1 MADTKTKTKSTIKTL
16 DKTRAG
22 IQKIK
27 DNLIEVKEKTDN
39 INDSQYDSAEEY
51 ATQNIKNKAEIMA
64 NKILNGFDKQGRKS
78 FVNTKNTIQNEIE
91 KYKVRQ
97 EEKQQIKNN
106 IAKTN
111 EIKGLQGNETLQ
123 TNKNKQENIID
134 IKSKDK
140 VVKVNSNKRSL
151 NKNRKQANNLSK
163 KAIKAA
169 EKVEKNAEILVKE
182 NIKTSQKIMQATKE
196 LTRKATQT
204 TKKIVKATRRTIQAI
219 VESSKFLINL
229 IIAGGWISVI
239 VILVVV
245 VFGGTAAFIKVGT
258 KSSTGDNSQINY
270 EITSPILSVAK
281 SQLGQ
286 KGGQPYWSWYGF
298 NDRVAWCACFV
309 SWCANQCGLIENG
322 QIPRYSVCDNGI
334 AYFKEKDR
342 WQDRETGY
350 LPVQGDVIFFNWLEK
365 DENGNLYQD
374 EKSDHTGIVEYYDT
388 STNKV
393 YTIEGNS
400 GDECKERSYNADDIQ
415 IMGYG
420 TMDANLDTPIKNIN
434 GSYEVDSAKIEEEL
448 QRIKDQDLQP
458 IE

>member
-1 MADTKTKTKSTIKTL
+1 MADIKTKTKSTIKTL

-140 VVKVNSNKRSL
+140 VVKVNSNKRAL
-151 NKNRKQANNLSK
+151 NKNMKQANNLSK

-196 LTRKATQT
+196 FTRKVAHNTKNIFKA
-204 TKKIVKATRRTIQAI
+204 TKKSIKTI

-245 VFGGTAAFIKVGT
+245 IFGGTAAFIKVGT
-258 KSSTGDNSQINY
+258 KSSTGDNSQVNY
-270 EITSPILSVAK
+270 EITSPIISVAK

-350 LPVQGDVIFFNWLEK
+350 LPVQGDIIFFNWLEK

-374 EKSDHTGIVEYYDT
+374 EKSDHTGIVEYYDS

>member
-1 MADTKTKTKSTIKTL
+1 MADIKTKTKSTIKTI
-16 DKTRAG
+16 DKTRVG
-22 IQKIK
+22 TQKIK
-27 DNLIEVKEKTDN
+27 DNLIEVKEKADN
-39 INDSQYDSAEEY
+39 INDKQYDSAEEY
-51 ATQNIKNKAEIMA
+51 ATQNIKNKAEIIA
-64 NKILNGFDKQGRKS
+64 DKSINDFDKQGRKS
-78 FVNTKNTIQNEIE
+78 FVDTKNTIQNEIE
-91 KYKVRQ
+91 KFKNRQ

-106 IAKTN
+106 IAKSN
-111 EIKGLQGNETLQ
+111 EIKGFQDKEKLQI
-123 TNKNKQENIID
+123 NKNKNENIAD

-140 VVKVNSNKRSL
+140 VVKVNSNKREL
-151 NKNRKQANNLSK
+151 NKNMKQTNNLSK
-163 KAIKAA
+163 NAIKTS
-169 EKVEKNAEILVKE
+169 EKVEKNAEMLVKE
-182 NIKTSQKIMQATKE
+182 NMKKSQKIMQATKE
-196 LTRKATQT
+196 FARKVANN
-204 TKKIVKATRRTIQAI
+204 TKNIVKATKKSIKAI

-245 VFGGTAAFIKVGT
+245 IFGGAAAFIKVGT

-334 AYFKEKDR
+334 TFFKDKNR

-350 LPVQGDVIFFNWLEK
+350 IPTQGDVIFFNWLEK
-365 DENGNLYQD
+365 DENGNLFQD
-374 EKSDHTGIVEYYDT
+374 EKSDHTGIVEYYDS

-400 GDECKERSYNADDIQ
+400 GDECKERSYNVDDIQ

-434 GSYEVDSAKIEEEL
+434 GSYEVDSSKIEEEL
-448 QRIKDQDLQP
+448 QKIKDQDL
-458 IE
+458 

>member
-1 MADTKTKTKSTIKTL
+1 MADIKTKTKSTIKTI
-16 DKTRAG
+16 DKTRVG
-22 IQKIK
+22 TQKIK
-27 DNLIEVKEKTDN
+27 DNLIEVKEKANN
-39 INDSQYDSAEEY
+39 IEDKQYDSAEEY
-51 ATQNIKNKAEIMA
+51 ATQNIKNKVEIMA
-64 NKILNGFDKQGRKS
+64 NKSLNDFDKQGRKS
-78 FVNTKNTIQNEIE
+78 FINTKNTIQNEIE
-91 KYKVRQ
+91 KYKIRQ
-97 EEKQQIKNN
+97 EDKQQLKNN
-106 IAKTN
+106 IEKAD

-123 TNKNKQENIID
+123 TNKNQIANAD

-140 VVKVNSNKRSL
+140 VIKANSKSKVL
-151 NKNRKQANNLSK
+151 NKNMKQTNSLSK
-163 KAIKAA
+163 KTIKTS
-169 EKVEKNAEILVKE
+169 EKVEKNAEMLAKE

-196 LTRKATQT
+196 FTRKVVQT
-204 TKKIVKATRRTIQAI
+204 TKNIVKVTKKSIKAI
-219 VESSKFLINL
+219 IESSKFLINL
-229 IIAGGWISVI
+229 IMAGGWISVI

-245 VFGGTAAFIKVGT
+245 IFGGMSAFIKVGT
-258 KSSTGDNSQINY
+258 KSSGEDDSQINY

-298 NDRVAWCACFV
+298 DERVAWCACFV

-334 AYFKEKDR
+334 AYFKEKNR

-350 LPVQGDVIFFNWLEK
+350 LPTQGDVIFFNWLEK
-365 DENGNLYQD
+365 DENGNLFQD

>member
-1 MADTKTKTKSTIKTL
+1 MADIKTKTKSTIKTL

-140 VVKVNSNKRSL
+140 VVKVNSNKRAL
-151 NKNRKQANNLSK
+151 NKNMKQANNLSK

-350 LPVQGDVIFFNWLEK
+350 LPVQGDIIFFNWLEK

-374 EKSDHTGIVEYYDT
+374 EKSDHTGIVEYYDS

-434 GSYEVDSAKIEEEL
+434 GSYEVDQAKIEEEL

>member
-1 MADTKTKTKSTIKTL
+1 MADIKTKTKSTIKTI
-16 DKTRAG
+16 DKTRVG
-22 IQKIK
+22 TQKIK
-27 DNLIEVKEKTDN
+27 DNLIEVKEKANN
-39 INDSQYDSAEEY
+39 IEDKQYDSAEEY
-51 ATQNIKNKAEIMA
+51 ATQNIKNKVEIMA
-64 NKILNGFDKQGRKS
+64 NKSLNDFDKQGRKS
-78 FVNTKNTIQNEIE
+78 FINTKNTIQNEIE
-91 KYKVRQ
+91 KYKIRQ
-97 EEKQQIKNN
+97 EDKQQLKNN
-106 IAKTN
+106 IEKAD

-123 TNKNKQENIID
+123 TNKNQIANAD

-140 VVKVNSNKRSL
+140 VIKANSKSKVL
-151 NKNRKQANNLSK
+151 NKNMKQTNSLSK
-163 KAIKAA
+163 KTIKTS
-169 EKVEKNAEILVKE
+169 EKVEKNAEMLAKE
-182 NIKTSQKIMQATKE
+182 NIKASQKIMQATKE
-196 LTRKATQT
+196 FTRKSVQT
-204 TKKIVKATRRTIQAI
+204 TRNIVRATKNSIKAII
-219 VESSKFLINL
+219 ESSKFLINL

-245 VFGGTAAFIKVGT
+245 IFGGTTAFIKVGT
-258 KSSTGDNSQINY
+258 KKSTVDNSQVNY
-270 EITSPILSVAK
+270 EITSPIISIAK
-281 SQLGQ
+281 AQLGQ

-334 AYFKEKDR
+334 AYFKEKNR

-374 EKSDHTGIVEYYDT
+374 EKSDHTGIVEYYDS

-400 GDECKERSYNADDIQ
+400 SDECKERSYNADDIQ

-434 GSYEVDSAKIEEEL
+434 GSYEVDSSKIEEEL
-448 QRIKDQDLQP
+448 QKIKDQDLQP

>member
-1 MADTKTKTKSTIKTL
+1 MADIKTKTKSTIKTL

-140 VVKVNSNKRSL
+140 VVKVNSNKRAL
-151 NKNRKQANNLSK
+151 NKNMKQANNLSK

-196 LTRKATQT
+196 FTRKVAHNTKNIFKA
-204 TKKIVKATRRTIQAI
+204 TKKSIKTI

-245 VFGGTAAFIKVGT
+245 IFGGTAAFIKVGT
-258 KSSTGDNSQINY
+258 KSSTGDNSQVNY
-270 EITSPILSVAK
+270 EITSPIISVAK

-334 AYFKEKDR
+334 AYFKEKNR

-374 EKSDHTGIVEYYDT
+374 EKSDHTGIIEYYDS

-420 TMDANLDTPIKNIN
+420 TMDVNLDTPIKNIN
-434 GSYEVDSAKIEEEL
+434 GSYEVDSTKIEEEL
-448 QRIKDQDLQP
+448 QKIKDQDLQP

>member
-1 MADTKTKTKSTIKTL
+1 MADIKTKTKLTIKTI
-16 DKTRAG
+16 DKTRVG
-22 IQKIK
+22 TQKIK

-39 INDSQYDSAEEY
+39 INDKQYDSAEEY
-51 ATQNIKNKAEIMA
+51 ATQNIKDKAEIMA
-64 NKILNGFDKQGRKS
+64 NKSLNNFDKQGRKS
-78 FVNTKNTIQNEIE
+78 FVSSKNTIQNEIE
-91 KYKVRQ
+91 KYKTRQ

-111 EIKGLQGNETLQ
+111 EINGLQNTEKLQ
-123 TNKNKQENIID
+123 TNKNKIENIAD
-134 IKSKDK
+134 IKLKDK
-140 VVKVNSNKRSL
+140 VVKANSKQRAL
-151 NKNRKQANNLSK
+151 NKNMKQANNLSK
-163 KAIKAA
+163 KAIKTS
-169 EKVEKNAEILVKE
+169 EKVEKNVELLAKE
-182 NIKTSQKIMQATKE
+182 NIKASQKIMQATKE
-196 LTRKATQT
+196 FTRKAVQSSKNIIRATGKT
-204 TKKIVKATRRTIQAI
+204 IKAII
-219 VESSKFLINL
+219 ESSKFLINL

-239 VILVVV
+239 VVLVFVI
-245 VFGGTAAFIKVGT
+245 FGGTVAFIKVGT
-258 KSSTGDNSQINY
+258 KSTTNDNSQVNY
-270 EITSPILSVAK
+270 EITSPIISVAK
-281 SQLGQ
+281 AQLGQ

-334 AYFKEKDR
+334 AYFKEKNR
-342 WQDRETGY
+342 WQDRGTGY
-350 LPVQGDVIFFNWLEK
+350 IPAQGDVIFFNWLEK
-365 DENGNLYQD
+365 DENGNLIQD

-448 QRIKDQDLQP
+448 QKIKDQDLQP

>member
-1 MADTKTKTKSTIKTL
+1 MADIKTKTKSTIKTL

-140 VVKVNSNKRSL
+140 VVKVNSNKRAL
-151 NKNRKQANNLSK
+151 NKNMKQANNLSK
-163 KAIKAA
+163 KAIKTA

-196 LTRKATQT
+196 FTRKVAHNTKNIFKA
-204 TKKIVKATRRTIQAI
+204 TKKSIKTI

-245 VFGGTAAFIKVGT
+245 IFGGTAAFIKVGT
-258 KSSTGDNSQINY
+258 KSSTGDNSQVNY
-270 EITSPILSVAK
+270 EITSPIISVAK

-334 AYFKEKDR
+334 AYFKEKNR

-374 EKSDHTGIVEYYDT
+374 EKSDHTGIIEYYDS

>member
-1 MADTKTKTKSTIKTL
+1 MADIKTKTKSTIKTI
-16 DKTRAG
+16 DKTRVG
-22 IQKIK
+22 TQKIK
-27 DNLIEVKEKTDN
+27 DNLIEVKEKANN
-39 INDSQYDSAEEY
+39 IEE
-51 ATQNIKNKAEIMA
+51 EIMA
-64 NKILNGFDKQGRKS
+64 NKSLNDFDKQGRKS
-78 FVNTKNTIQNEIE
+78 FINTKNTIQNEIE
-91 KYKVRQ
+91 KYKIRQ
-97 EEKQQIKNN
+97 EDKQQLKNN
-106 IAKTN
+106 IEKAD

-123 TNKNKQENIID
+123 TNKNQIANAD

-140 VVKVNSNKRSL
+140 VIKANSKSKVL
-151 NKNRKQANNLSK
+151 NKNMKQTNSLSK
-163 KAIKAA
+163 KTIKTS
-169 EKVEKNAEILVKE
+169 EKVEKNAEMLAKE

-196 LTRKATQT
+196 FTRKVVQT
-204 TKKIVKATRRTIQAI
+204 TKNIVKVTKKSIKAI
-219 VESSKFLINL
+219 IESSKFLINL
-229 IIAGGWISVI
+229 IMAGGWISVI

-245 VFGGTAAFIKVGT
+245 IFGGMSAFIKVGT
-258 KSSTGDNSQINY
+258 KSSGEDDSQINY

-298 NDRVAWCACFV
+298 DERVAWCACFV

-334 AYFKEKDR
+334 AYFKEKNR

-365 DENGNLYQD
+365 DENGNLFQD

>member
-1 MADTKTKTKSTIKTL
+1 MASIKTKMKSTIKTI
-16 DKTRAG
+16 DKTRVVK
-22 IQKIK
+22 QKIK
-27 DNLIEVKEKTDN
+27 DNLIEVKEKADN
-39 INDSQYDSAEEY
+39 INDKQYDSAEEY
-51 ATQNIKNKAEIMA
+51 ATQNIKNKADIVA
-64 NKILNGFDKQGRKS
+64 NKSINDFDEQGRKS
-78 FVNTKNTIQNEIE
+78 FVDTKNTIQNEIE
-91 KYKVRQ
+91 KYKARQ

-106 IAKTN
+106 IAKAN
-111 EIKGLQGNETLQ
+111 EIKGLQDTEKLQ
-123 TNKNKQENIID
+123 TNKNQIENVAD

-140 VVKVNSNKRSL
+140 VVKVNSNKRTLS
-151 NKNRKQANNLSK
+151 KNMKQANNLSK
-163 KAIKAA
+163 KAIKTS
-169 EKVEKNAEILVKE
+169 EKVEKNAEILAKE
-182 NIKTSQKIMQATKE
+182 NVKTSKKIMQATKE
-196 LTRKATQT
+196 FTRKAANT
-204 TKKIVKATRRTIQAI
+204 TKNIVKATKKSIKAI
-219 VESSKFLINL
+219 IESSKFLINL

-245 VFGGTAAFIKVGT
+245 IFGGMSAFIKVGT

-334 AYFKEKDR
+334 AYFKEKNR
-342 WQDRETGY
+342 WQDRENGY
-350 LPVQGDVIFFNWLEK
+350 LPAQGDVIFFNWLEK
-365 DENGNLYQD
+365 DENGNLFQD
-374 EKSDHTGIVEYYDT
+374 EKSDHTGIVEYYDS

-400 GDECKERSYNADDIQ
+400 GDECKERSYNVDDIQ

-448 QRIKDQDLQP
+448 QKIKDQDLQP

>member
-1 MADTKTKTKSTIKTL
+1 
-16 DKTRAG
+16 
-22 IQKIK
+22 
-27 DNLIEVKEKTDN
+27 
-39 INDSQYDSAEEY
+39 
-51 ATQNIKNKAEIMA
+51 
-64 NKILNGFDKQGRKS
+64 
-78 FVNTKNTIQNEIE
+78 
-91 KYKVRQ
+91 
-97 EEKQQIKNN
+97 
-106 IAKTN
+106 
-111 EIKGLQGNETLQ
+111 
-123 TNKNKQENIID
+123 
-134 IKSKDK
+134 
-140 VVKVNSNKRSL
+140 
-151 NKNRKQANNLSK
+151 
-163 KAIKAA
+163 
-169 EKVEKNAEILVKE
+169 
-182 NIKTSQKIMQATKE
+182 MQATKE
-196 LTRKATQT
+196 FTRKAVQS
-204 TKKIVKATRRTIQAI
+204 TKSIVKATKKSIKAI
-219 VESSKFLINL
+219 IESSKVLINL

-239 VILVVV
+239 VVLVFVI
-245 VFGGTAAFIKVGT
+245 FGGAIAFIKVGT

-298 NDRVAWCACFV
+298 NERVAWCACFV

-334 AYFKEKDR
+334 AYFKEKNR

-350 LPVQGDVIFFNWLEK
+350 LPTQGDVIFFNWLEK
-365 DENGNLYQD
+365 DENGNLFQD
-374 EKSDHTGIVEYYDT
+374 EKSDHTGIVEYYDS

-400 GDECKERSYNADDIQ
+400 GDECKERSYNVDDIQ

-448 QRIKDQDLQP
+448 QKIKDQDLQP

>member
-1 MADTKTKTKSTIKTL
+1 MADIKTKTKSTIKTL

-140 VVKVNSNKRSL
+140 VVKVNSNKRAL
-151 NKNRKQANNLSK
+151 NKNMKQANNLSK
-163 KAIKAA
+163 KAIKTA

-196 LTRKATQT
+196 FTRKVAHNTKNIFKA
-204 TKKIVKATRRTIQAI
+204 TKKSIKTI

-229 IIAGGWISVI
+229 IMAGGWISVI

-245 VFGGTAAFIKVGT
+245 IFGGMSAFIKVGT
-258 KSSTGDNSQINY
+258 KSSGEDDSQINY

-298 NDRVAWCACFV
+298 DERVAWCACFV

-334 AYFKEKDR
+334 AYFKEKNR

-365 DENGNLYQD
+365 DENGNLFQD

>member
-1 MADTKTKTKSTIKTL
+1 MADIKTKTKSTIKTL

-140 VVKVNSNKRSL
+140 VVKVNSNKRAL
-151 NKNRKQANNLSK
+151 NKNMKQANNLSK

-196 LTRKATQT
+196 FTRKVAHNTKNIFKA
-204 TKKIVKATRRTIQAI
+204 TKKSIKTI

-245 VFGGTAAFIKVGT
+245 IFGGTAAFIKVGT
-258 KSSTGDNSQINY
+258 KSSTGDNSQVNY
-270 EITSPILSVAK
+270 EITSPIISVAK

-334 AYFKEKDR
+334 AYFKEKNR

-350 LPVQGDVIFFNWLEK
+350 LPVQGDIIFFNWLEK

-374 EKSDHTGIVEYYDT
+374 EKSDHTGIVEYYDS

>member
-1 MADTKTKTKSTIKTL
+1 MADIKTKTKSTIKTL

-140 VVKVNSNKRSL
+140 VVKVNSNKRAL
-151 NKNRKQANNLSK
+151 NKNMKQANNLSK
-163 KAIKAA
+163 KAIKTA

-196 LTRKATQT
+196 FTRKVAHNTKNIFKA
-204 TKKIVKATRRTIQAI
+204 TKKSIKTI

-245 VFGGTAAFIKVGT
+245 IFGGMSAFIKVGT
-258 KSSTGDNSQINY
+258 KSSGEDDSQINY

-298 NDRVAWCACFV
+298 DERVAWCACFV

-334 AYFKEKDR
+334 AYFKEKNR

-365 DENGNLYQD
+365 DENGNLFQD
-374 EKSDHTGIVEYYDT
+374 EKSDHTGIVEYYDA

>member
-1 MADTKTKTKSTIKTL
+1 MADIKTKTKSTIKTL

-140 VVKVNSNKRSL
+140 VVKVNSNKRAL
-151 NKNRKQANNLSK
+151 NKNMKQANNLSK
-163 KAIKAA
+163 KAIKTA

-196 LTRKATQT
+196 FTRKVAHNTKNIFKA
-204 TKKIVKATRRTIQAI
+204 TKKSIKTI

-245 VFGGTAAFIKVGT
+245 IFGGTAAFIKVGT
-258 KSSTGDNSQINY
+258 KSSTGDNSQVNY
-270 EITSPILSVAK
+270 EITSPIISVAK

-334 AYFKEKDR
+334 AYFKEKNR

-374 EKSDHTGIVEYYDT
+374 EKSDHTGIIEYYDS

-420 TMDANLDTPIKNIN
+420 TMDVNLDTPIKNIN
-434 GSYEVDSAKIEEEL
+434 GSYEVDSTKIEEEL

>member
-1 MADTKTKTKSTIKTL
+1 MADIKTKTKSTIKTL
-16 DKTRAG
+16 DKTRVG
-22 IQKIK
+22 TQKIK

-140 VVKVNSNKRSL
+140 VVKVNSNKRAL
-151 NKNRKQANNLSK
+151 NKNMKQANNLSK
-163 KAIKAA
+163 KAIKTA

-196 LTRKATQT
+196 FTRKVAHNTKNIFKA
-204 TKKIVKATRRTIQAI
+204 TKKSIKTI

-245 VFGGTAAFIKVGT
+245 IFGGTAAFIKVGT
-258 KSSTGDNSQINY
+258 KSSTGDNSQVNY
-270 EITSPILSVAK
+270 EITSPIISVAK

-334 AYFKEKDR
+334 AYFKEKNR

-374 EKSDHTGIVEYYDT
+374 EKSDHTGIIEYYDS

-420 TMDANLDTPIKNIN
+420 TMDVNLDTPIKNIN
-434 GSYEVDSAKIEEEL
+434 GSYEVDSTKIEEEL
-448 QRIKDQDLQP
+448 QKIKDQDLQP

>member
-1 MADTKTKTKSTIKTL
+1 MADIKAKMKSTIKTI
-16 DKTRAG
+16 DKTIVG
-22 IQKIK
+22 TQKIK
-27 DNLIEVKEKTDN
+27 DNLIEVKEKADN
-39 INDSQYDSAEEY
+39 INDKQYDSAEEY
-51 ATQNIKNKAEIMA
+51 ATQNIKNKAEIIA
-64 NKILNGFDKQGRKS
+64 NKSLNDFDKQGKKS
-78 FVNTKNTIQNEIE
+78 FVSTKNTIQNEIE
-91 KYKVRQ
+91 KYKIKQ

-106 IAKTN
+106 LAKSN
-111 EIKGLQGNETLQ
+111 EIKGLQNAEKLQ
-123 TNKNKQENIID
+123 TNKNKIENIAD

-140 VVKVNSNKRSL
+140 VVRVNSKLRTLS
-151 NKNRKQANNLSK
+151 KNARQTSNLSK
-163 KAIKAA
+163 KAIKTS
-169 EKVEKNAEILVKE
+169 EKVEKNVELLAKE
-182 NIKTSQKIMQATKE
+182 NIRASQRIMQATKKF
-196 LTRKATQT
+196 TKKAVQNTKTIFKAT
-204 TKKIVKATRRTIQAI
+204 KKTMKAI

-245 VFGGTAAFIKVGT
+245 IFGGMSAFIKVGT
-258 KSSTGDNSQINY
+258 KSSTGDNSPINY

-334 AYFKEKDR
+334 AYFKEKNR

-350 LPVQGDVIFFNWLEK
+350 KPSQGDVIFFNWLEK

>member
-1 MADTKTKTKSTIKTL
+1 MYK
-16 DKTRAG
+16 R
-22 IQKIK
+22 Q
-27 DNLIEVKEKTDN
+27 
-39 INDSQYDSAEEY
+39 EEY
-51 ATQNIKNKAEIMA
+51 ATQNIKNKVEIMA
-64 NKILNGFDKQGRKS
+64 NKSLNDFDKQGRKS
-78 FVNTKNTIQNEIE
+78 FINTKNTIQNEIE
-91 KYKVRQ
+91 KYKIRQ
-97 EEKQQIKNN
+97 EDKQQLKNN
-106 IAKTN
+106 IEKAD

-123 TNKNKQENIID
+123 TNKNQIANAD

-140 VVKVNSNKRSL
+140 VIKANSKSKVL
-151 NKNRKQANNLSK
+151 NKNMKQTNSLSK
-163 KAIKAA
+163 KTIKTS
-169 EKVEKNAEILVKE
+169 EKVEKNAEMLAKE

-196 LTRKATQT
+196 FTRKVVQT
-204 TKKIVKATRRTIQAI
+204 TKNIVKVTKKSIKAI
-219 VESSKFLINL
+219 IESSKFLINL
-229 IIAGGWISVI
+229 IMAGGWISVI

-245 VFGGTAAFIKVGT
+245 IFGGMSAFIKVGT
-258 KSSTGDNSQINY
+258 KSSGEDDSQINY

-298 NDRVAWCACFV
+298 DERVAWCACFV

-334 AYFKEKDR
+334 AYFKEKNR

-365 DENGNLYQD
+365 DENGNLFQD

>member
-1 MADTKTKTKSTIKTL
+1 MADIKTKTKSTIKTL
-16 DKTRAG
+16 DKTRVG
-22 IQKIK
+22 TQKIK
-27 DNLIEVKEKTDN
+27 DNLIEVKEKADN
-39 INDSQYDSAEEY
+39 INDKQYNSAEEY
-51 ATQNIKNKAEIMA
+51 ATQNIKDKSEIIA
-64 NKILNGFDKQGRKS
+64 NKSINDFDKLGRKS
-78 FVNTKNTIQNEIE
+78 FVSSKNTIQNEIE
-91 KYKVRQ
+91 KYKIKQ
-97 EEKQQIKNN
+97 EERKQIKNN
-106 IAKTN
+106 ITKAN
-111 EIKGLQGNETLQ
+111 EIKGLQNNEILQ
-123 TNKNKQENIID
+123 TNKNQIKNIAD

-140 VVKVNSNKRSL
+140 VVKVNSKSRTLS
-151 NKNRKQANNLSK
+151 KNARQASNLSK
-163 KAIKAA
+163 KAIKTS
-169 EKVEKNAEILVKE
+169 EKVEKNATILAKE

-196 LTRKATQT
+196 FTRKAVQS
-204 TKKIVKATRRTIQAI
+204 TKSIVKATKKSIKAI
-219 VESSKFLINL
+219 IESSKVLINL

-245 VFGGTAAFIKVGT
+245 IFGGMSAFIKVGT
-258 KSSTGDNSQINY
+258 KSSGEDDSQINY

-298 NDRVAWCACFV
+298 DERVAWCACFV

-334 AYFKEKDR
+334 AYFKEKNR

-350 LPVQGDVIFFNWLEK
+350 LPTQGDVIFFNWLEK
-365 DENGNLYQD
+365 DENGNLFQD
-374 EKSDHTGIVEYYDT
+374 EKSDHTGIVEYYDS

-400 GDECKERSYNADDIQ
+400 GDECKERSYNVDDIQ

-448 QRIKDQDLQP
+448 QKIKDQDLQP

>member
-1 MADTKTKTKSTIKTL
+1 MADIKTKTKSTIKTL

-140 VVKVNSNKRSL
+140 VVKVNSNKRAL
-151 NKNRKQANNLSK
+151 NKNMKQANNLSK

-196 LTRKATQT
+196 FTRKVAHNTKNIFKA
-204 TKKIVKATRRTIQAI
+204 TKKSIKTI

-245 VFGGTAAFIKVGT
+245 IFGGTAAFIKVGT

-334 AYFKEKDR
+334 AYFKEKNR

-374 EKSDHTGIVEYYDT
+374 EKSDHTGIIEYYDS

-420 TMDANLDTPIKNIN
+420 TMDVNLDTPIKNIN
-434 GSYEVDSAKIEEEL
+434 GSYEVDSTKIEEEL
-448 QRIKDQDLQP
+448 QKIKDQDLQP

>member
-1 MADTKTKTKSTIKTL
+1 MADIKTKTKSTIKTI
-16 DKTRAG
+16 DKTRVG
-22 IQKIK
+22 TQKIK
-27 DNLIEVKEKTDN
+27 DNLIEVKEKANN
-39 INDSQYDSAEEY
+39 IEDKQYDSAEEY
-51 ATQNIKNKAEIMA
+51 ATQNIKNKVEIMA
-64 NKILNGFDKQGRKS
+64 NKSLNDFDKQGRKS
-78 FVNTKNTIQNEIE
+78 FINTKNTIQNEIE
-91 KYKVRQ
+91 KYKIRQ
-97 EEKQQIKNN
+97 EDKQQLKNN
-106 IAKTN
+106 IEKAD

-123 TNKNKQENIID
+123 TNKNQIANAD

-140 VVKVNSNKRSL
+140 VIKANSKSKVL
-151 NKNRKQANNLSK
+151 NKNMKQTNSLSK
-163 KAIKAA
+163 KTIKTS
-169 EKVEKNAEILVKE
+169 EKVEKNAEMLAKE

-196 LTRKATQT
+196 FTRKVVQT
-204 TKKIVKATRRTIQAI
+204 TKNIVKVTKKSIKAI
-219 VESSKFLINL
+219 IESSKFLINL
-229 IIAGGWISVI
+229 IMAGGWISVI

-245 VFGGTAAFIKVGT
+245 IFGGMSAFIKVGT
-258 KSSTGDNSQINY
+258 KSSGEDDSQINY

-298 NDRVAWCACFV
+298 DERVAWCACFV

-334 AYFKEKDR
+334 AYFKEKNR

-365 DENGNLYQD
+365 DENGNLFQD

-458 IE
+458 I

>member
-1 MADTKTKTKSTIKTL
+1 MADIKTKTKSTIKTL

-140 VVKVNSNKRSL
+140 VVKVNSNKRAL
-151 NKNRKQANNLSK
+151 NKNMKQANNLSK
-163 KAIKAA
+163 KAIKTA

-196 LTRKATQT
+196 FTRKVAHNTKNIFKA
-204 TKKIVKATRRTIQAI
+204 TKKSIKTI

-245 VFGGTAAFIKVGT
+245 IFGGTAAFIKVGT
-258 KSSTGDNSQINY
+258 KSSTGDNSQVNY
-270 EITSPILSVAK
+270 EITSPIISVAK

-334 AYFKEKDR
+334 AYFKEKNR

-374 EKSDHTGIVEYYDT
+374 EKSDHTGIIEYYDS

-434 GSYEVDSAKIEEEL
+434 GSYEVDQAKIEEEL

>member
-1 MADTKTKTKSTIKTL
+1 MADIKTKTKSTIKTL

-140 VVKVNSNKRSL
+140 VVKVNSNKRAL
-151 NKNRKQANNLSK
+151 NKNMKQANNLSK
-163 KAIKAA
+163 KAIKTA

-196 LTRKATQT
+196 FTRKVAHNTKNIFKA
-204 TKKIVKATRRTIQAI
+204 TKKSIKTI

-350 LPVQGDVIFFNWLEK
+350 LPVQGDIIFFNWLEK

-374 EKSDHTGIVEYYDT
+374 EKSDHTGIVEYYDS

-434 GSYEVDSAKIEEEL
+434 GSYEVDQAKIEEEL

>member
-1 MADTKTKTKSTIKTL
+1 MADIKTKTKSTIKTL
-16 DKTRAG
+16 DKTRVG
-22 IQKIK
+22 TQKIK
-27 DNLIEVKEKTDN
+27 DNLIEVKEKADN
-39 INDSQYDSAEEY
+39 INDKQYNSAEEY
-51 ATQNIKNKAEIMA
+51 ATQNIKDKSEIIA
-64 NKILNGFDKQGRKS
+64 NKSINDFDKLGRKS
-78 FVNTKNTIQNEIE
+78 FVSSKNTIQNEIE
-91 KYKVRQ
+91 KYKIKQ
-97 EEKQQIKNN
+97 EERKQIKNN
-106 IAKTN
+106 ITKAN
-111 EIKGLQGNETLQ
+111 EIKGLQNNEILQ
-123 TNKNKQENIID
+123 TNKNQIKNIAD

-140 VVKVNSNKRSL
+140 VVKVNSKSRTLS
-151 NKNRKQANNLSK
+151 KNARQASNLSK
-163 KAIKAA
+163 KAIKTS
-169 EKVEKNAEILVKE
+169 EKVEKNATILAKE

-196 LTRKATQT
+196 FTRKAVQL
-204 TKKIVKATRRTIQAI
+204 TKSIVKATKKSIKAI
-219 VESSKFLINL
+219 IESSKVLINL

-239 VILVVV
+239 VVLVFVI
-245 VFGGTAAFIKVGT
+245 FGGAIAFIKVGT
-258 KSSTGDNSQINY
+258 KSSTGDNY

-298 NDRVAWCACFV
+298 NERVAWCACFV

-334 AYFKEKDR
+334 AYFKEKNR

-350 LPVQGDVIFFNWLEK
+350 LPTQGDVIFFNWLEK
-365 DENGNLYQD
+365 DENGNLFQD
-374 EKSDHTGIVEYYDT
+374 EKSDHTGIVEYYDS

-400 GDECKERSYNADDIQ
+400 GDECKERSYNVDDIQ

-448 QRIKDQDLQP
+448 QKIKDQDLQP

>member
-1 MADTKTKTKSTIKTL
+1 MADIKTKTKSTIKTL

-140 VVKVNSNKRSL
+140 VVKVNSNKRAL
-151 NKNRKQANNLSK
+151 NKNMKQANNLSK
-163 KAIKAA
+163 KAIKTA

-196 LTRKATQT
+196 FTRKVAHNTKNIFKA
-204 TKKIVKATRRTIQAI
+204 TKKSIKTI

-374 EKSDHTGIVEYYDT
+374 EKSDHTGIVEYYDS

-400 GDECKERSYNADDIQ
+400 SDECKERSYNADDIQ

-434 GSYEVDSAKIEEEL
+434 GSYEVDSSKIEEEL
-448 QRIKDQDLQP
+448 QKIKDQDL
-458 IE
+458 

>member
-1 MADTKTKTKSTIKTL
+1 MADIKTKTKSTIKAI
-16 DKTRAG
+16 DKTRVG
-22 IQKIK
+22 TQKIK
-27 DNLIEVKEKTDN
+27 DNLIEVKEKVDN
-39 INDSQYDSAEEY
+39 INDKQYDSAEEY
-51 ATQNIKNKAEIMA
+51 ATQFVKDKAKISVNKN
-64 NKILNGFDKQGRKS
+64 LNDFDKQGRNS
-78 FVNTKNTIQNEIE
+78 FINTKNTIKNEIE
-91 KYKVRQ
+91 KYKTRQ

-111 EIKGLQGNETLQ
+111 EIKGLQDTEKLQ
-123 TNKNKQENIID
+123 TNNKKIENIAN

-140 VVKVNSNKRSL
+140 VVKVNSKQRVLS
-151 NKNRKQANNLSK
+151 KNARKTNNLSK
-163 KAIKAA
+163 KAIKTS
-169 EKVEKNAEILVKE
+169 EKVEKNAEMLARE
-182 NIKTSQKIMQATKE
+182 NMKTSQKIMQATKE
-196 LTRKATQT
+196 FARKAAQT
-204 TKKIVKATRRTIQAI
+204 TKNIVKATKRTIKAI
-219 VESSKFLINL
+219 IESTKFLINL

-245 VFGGTAAFIKVGT
+245 IFGGMSAFIKVGT
-258 KSSTGDNSQINY
+258 KSSTGDNLQINY

-298 NDRVAWCACFV
+298 NERQPWCACFV

-334 AYFKEKDR
+334 AYFKEKNR
-342 WQDRETGY
+342 WQDRETEY
-350 LPVQGDVIFFNWLEK
+350 KPVQGDIIFFNWLEK
-365 DENGNLYQD
+365 DENENLFQD
-374 EKSDHTGIVEYYDT
+374 EKSDHTGIVEYYDS

-434 GSYEVDSAKIEEEL
+434 GSYEVDQTRIEEEL
-448 QRIKDQDLQP
+448 QKIKDQDLQP

>member
-1 MADTKTKTKSTIKTL
+1 MADIKIKTKSTIKTI
-16 DKTRAG
+16 DKTRVG
-22 IQKIK
+22 TQKIK
-27 DNLIEVKEKTDN
+27 DNLIEVKEKANN
-39 INDSQYDSAEEY
+39 IEDKQYDSAEEY
-51 ATQNIKNKAEIMA
+51 ATQNIKNKVEIMA
-64 NKILNGFDKQGRKS
+64 NKSLNDFDKQGRKS
-78 FVNTKNTIQNEIE
+78 FINTKNTIQNEIE
-91 KYKVRQ
+91 KYKIRQ
-97 EEKQQIKNN
+97 EDKQQLKNN
-106 IAKTN
+106 IEKAD

-123 TNKNKQENIID
+123 TNKNQIANAD

-140 VVKVNSNKRSL
+140 VIKANSKSKVL
-151 NKNRKQANNLSK
+151 NKNMKQTNSLSK
-163 KAIKAA
+163 KTIKTS
-169 EKVEKNAEILVKE
+169 EKVEKNAEMLAKE

-196 LTRKATQT
+196 FTRKVAHNTKNIFKA
-204 TKKIVKATRRTIQAI
+204 TKKSIKTI

-245 VFGGTAAFIKVGT
+245 IFGGTAAFIKVGT
-258 KSSTGDNSQINY
+258 KSSTGDNSQVNY
-270 EITSPILSVAK
+270 EITSPIISVAK

-334 AYFKEKDR
+334 AYFKEKNR

-374 EKSDHTGIVEYYDT
+374 EKSDHTGIIEYYDS

-420 TMDANLDTPIKNIN
+420 TMDVNLDTPIKNIN
-434 GSYEVDSAKIEEEL
+434 GSYEVDSTKIEEEL
-448 QRIKDQDLQP
+448 QKIKDQDLQP

>member
-1 MADTKTKTKSTIKTL
+1 MADIKTKTKSTIKTI
-16 DKTRAG
+16 DKTRVG
-22 IQKIK
+22 TQKIK
-27 DNLIEVKEKTDN
+27 DNLIEVKEKANN
-39 INDSQYDSAEEY
+39 IEDKQYDSAEEY
-51 ATQNIKNKAEIMA
+51 ATQNIKNKVEIMA
-64 NKILNGFDKQGRKS
+64 NKSLNDFDKQGRKS
-78 FVNTKNTIQNEIE
+78 FINTKNTIQNEIE
-91 KYKVRQ
+91 KYKIRQ
-97 EEKQQIKNN
+97 EDKQQLKNN
-106 IAKTN
+106 IEKAD

-123 TNKNKQENIID
+123 TNKNQIANAD

-140 VVKVNSNKRSL
+140 VIKANSKSKVL
-151 NKNRKQANNLSK
+151 NKNMKQTNSLSK
-163 KAIKAA
+163 KTIKTS
-169 EKVEKNAEILVKE
+169 EKVEKNAEMLAKE

-196 LTRKATQT
+196 FTRKVVQT
-204 TKKIVKATRRTIQAI
+204 TKNIVKVTKKSIKAI
-219 VESSKFLINL
+219 IESSKFLINL
-229 IIAGGWISVI
+229 IMAGGWISVI

-245 VFGGTAAFIKVGT
+245 IFGGMSAFIKVGT
-258 KSSTGDNSQINY
+258 KSSGEDDSQINY

-298 NDRVAWCACFV
+298 DERVAWCACFV

-334 AYFKEKDR
+334 AYFKEKNR
-342 WQDRETGY
+342 WQDIETGY

-365 DENGNLYQD
+365 DENGNLFQD

>member
-1 MADTKTKTKSTIKTL
+1 MADIKTKTKSTIKTL

-140 VVKVNSNKRSL
+140 VVKVNSNKRAL
-151 NKNRKQANNLSK
+151 NKNMKQANNLSK
-163 KAIKAA
+163 KAIKTA

-196 LTRKATQT
+196 FTRKVAHNTKNIFKA
-204 TKKIVKATRRTIQAI
+204 TKKSIKTI

-245 VFGGTAAFIKVGT
+245 IFGGTAAFIKVGT
-258 KSSTGDNSQINY
+258 KSSTGDNSQVNY
-270 EITSPILSVAK
+270 EITSPIISVAK

-334 AYFKEKDR
+334 AYFKEKNR

-374 EKSDHTGIVEYYDT
+374 EKSDHTGIIEYYDS

-420 TMDANLDTPIKNIN
+420 TMDVNLDTPIKNIN
-434 GSYEVDSAKIEEEL
+434 GSYEVDSTKIEEEL
-448 QRIKDQDLQP
+448 QKIKDQDLQP

>member
-1 MADTKTKTKSTIKTL
+1 MADIKTKTKSTIKTL

-140 VVKVNSNKRSL
+140 VVKVNSNKRAL
-151 NKNRKQANNLSK
+151 NKNMKQANNLSK
-163 KAIKAA
+163 KAVKTA

-196 LTRKATQT
+196 FTRKVAHNTKNIFKA
-204 TKKIVKATRRTIQAI
+204 TKKSIKTI

-229 IIAGGWISVI
+229 IMAGGWISVI

-245 VFGGTAAFIKVGT
+245 IFGGMSAFIKVGT
-258 KSSTGDNSQINY
+258 KSSGEDDSQINY

-298 NDRVAWCACFV
+298 DERVAWCACFV

-334 AYFKEKDR
+334 AYFKEKNR

-365 DENGNLYQD
+365 DENGNLFQD

>member
-1 MADTKTKTKSTIKTL
+1 MADIKTKTKSTIKTI
-16 DKTRAG
+16 DKTRVG
-22 IQKIK
+22 TQKIK
-27 DNLIEVKEKTDN
+27 DNLIEVKEKANN
-39 INDSQYDSAEEY
+39 IEDKQYDSAEEY
-51 ATQNIKNKAEIMA
+51 ATQNIKNKVEIMA
-64 NKILNGFDKQGRKS
+64 NKSLNDFDKQGRKS
-78 FVNTKNTIQNEIE
+78 FINTKNTIQNEIE
-91 KYKVRQ
+91 KYKIRQ
-97 EEKQQIKNN
+97 EDKQQLKNN
-106 IAKTN
+106 IEKAD

-123 TNKNKQENIID
+123 TNKNQIANAD

-140 VVKVNSNKRSL
+140 VIKANSKSKVL
-151 NKNRKQANNLSK
+151 NKNMKQTNSLSK
-163 KAIKAA
+163 KTIKTS
-169 EKVEKNAEILVKE
+169 EKVEKNAEMLAKE

-196 LTRKATQT
+196 FTRKVVQT
-204 TKKIVKATRRTIQAI
+204 TKNIVKVTKKSIKAI
-219 VESSKFLINL
+219 IESSKFLINL
-229 IIAGGWISVI
+229 IMAGGWISVI

-245 VFGGTAAFIKVGT
+245 IFGGMSAFIKVGT
-258 KSSTGDNSQINY
+258 KSSGEDDSQINY

-298 NDRVAWCACFV
+298 DERVAWCACFV

-350 LPVQGDVIFFNWLEK
+350 LPVQGDIIFFNWLEK

-374 EKSDHTGIVEYYDT
+374 EKSDHTGIVEYYDS

-434 GSYEVDSAKIEEEL
+434 GSYEVDQAKIEEEL

>member
-1 MADTKTKTKSTIKTL
+1 MADIKTKTKSTIKTI
-16 DKTRAG
+16 DKTRVG
-22 IQKIK
+22 TQKIK

-140 VVKVNSNKRSL
+140 VVKVNSNKRAL
-151 NKNRKQANNLSK
+151 NKNMKQANNLSK
-163 KAIKAA
+163 KAIKTA

-196 LTRKATQT
+196 FTRKVAHNTKNIFKA
-204 TKKIVKATRRTIQAI
+204 TKKSIKTI

-245 VFGGTAAFIKVGT
+245 IFGGMSAFIKVGT
-258 KSSTGDNSQINY
+258 KSSGEDDSQINY

-298 NDRVAWCACFV
+298 DERVAWCACFV

-334 AYFKEKDR
+334 AYFKEKNR

-374 EKSDHTGIVEYYDT
+374 EKSDHTGIVEYYDS

-434 GSYEVDSAKIEEEL
+434 GSYEVDQAKIEEEL